1 MGALEGECWGAEETG
16 CGGDGLTQGR
26 RLAEHCGRQEPGASL
41 RVTRGGTFRAR
52 RRRAARWQR
61 GTAGTREPGQYPR
74 LGAGEGRG
82 SWRSGAGVRGG
93 ASGGAGPL
101 VDEGRGQEVGRGRGL
116 RNGAEPRALGCRERA
131 EQAVAARR
139 DTRGRAG
146 EGVAGWACTGGSAGS
161 AAGPGRAIQSLAG
174 GAPQASPRPAPR
186 AVHLPR
192 LRGPPASPEGRKLAR
207 LGAGAVRLPGLLP
220 GGAPVPRAGPA
231 GVGDVSLSPEH
242 RSEAAEVSAACA
254 VLMFSGQQQRWAES
268 MKGRPQNLTKLF
280 PPRQERKGPRRP
292 GSRLESPA
300 RALAEQAGQTHRQQR
315 GGRPDQSL
323 SPGSRPPLGADP
335 LS

>member
-116 RNGAEPRALGCRERA
+116 KRNGAEPRARGCRERA

-161 AAGPGRAIQSLAG
+161 AAGRLRLPRGPRLAQSTCHDC
-174 GAPQASPRPAPR
+174 GA
-186 AVHLPR
+186 LPR
-192 LRGPPASPEGRKLAR
+192 LPRGGSW
-207 LGAGAVRLPGLLP
+207 PGLEP
-220 GGAPVPRAGPA
+220 EPSDCRGCFPA
-231 GVGDVSLSPEH
+231 GRLCPGQARRGWGTCPCP
-242 RSEAAEVSAACA
+242 RSTGAKRPRC
-254 VLMFSGQQQRWAES
+254 QQR
-268 MKGRPQNLTKLF
+268 
-280 PPRQERKGPRRP
+280 
-292 GSRLESPA
+292 
-300 RALAEQAGQTHRQQR
+300 ALC
-315 GGRPDQSL
+315 
-323 SPGSRPPLGADP
+323 
-335 LS
+335 